1 MSRGASPAPS
11 ATLRSHPS
19 LESPADLWNW
29 RVRPYSRWAF
39 RNVPKIIRSAV
50 VANEPNDVW
59 ALERT
64 AKLARGS
71 LAQRLVLQ
79 ATSTDAI
86 VVLIDGKIVF
96 ESYEHGNDE
105 HTPHILMS
113 ATKSVVG
120 LVLGILGSKGAINLE
135 APVTQYV
142 PEVSETAYRNA
153 TIRDLMD
160 MRSGVELSEA
170 EERACRIAAGWD
182 PVSEGEAPQ
191 SLHQWFAHLA
201 VPVAPAGGPFRYI
214 SANTDLLGWAVERAT
229 GASFASLVSDLLWK
243 PMGAEH
249 DAYLTLDREGS
260 PRCTGGLCATARDFA
275 RIGQLVVQNG
285 LRGTRE
291 IVPAAVIDDIATNG
305 DAEAWRTGQWGKAFG
320 SISKNMNYR
329 SGWYVINDDPQL
341 LFAMGIHGQN
351 LFVDRRNRIVIA
363 KFSSWS
369 ESTDYVALP
378 LTHFTIDRLRRSIV
392 KKRAKTA

>member
-1 MSRGASPAPS
+1 
-11 ATLRSHPS
+11 
-19 LESPADLWNW
+19 LEDAADLSNW
-29 RVRPYSRWAF
+29 RVRPHSRWAF
-39 RNVPKIIRSAV
+39 RNVPKIIDCAV
-50 VANEPNDVW
+50 VANDPSDVW
-59 ALERT
+59 TLERT
-64 AKLARGS
+64 SKLARGS
-71 LAQRLVLQ
+71 LAQRIVLQ
-79 ATSTDAI
+79 ATATDAI

-96 ESYEHGNDE
+96 ESYDHGNEE

-120 LVLGILGSKGAINLE
+120 LVLGILSSKGAIDLE

-142 PEVSETAYRNA
+142 PEVGKTAYRAA
-153 TIRDLMD
+153 TIRQLMD
-160 MRSGVELSEA
+160 MRSGVELTES

-182 PVSEGEAPQ
+182 PVPDGEAPQ
-191 SLHQWFAHLA
+191 SLHDWFTHLA

-229 GASFASLVSDLLWK
+229 GATFASLVSDLLWK
-243 PMGAEH
+243 PMGAEQ

-275 RIGQLVVQNG
+275 RIGQLLVDDG
-285 LRGTRE
+285 RRGSRE
-291 IVPAAVIDDIATNG
+291 IVPPAVIDDIATSG
-305 DAEAWRTGQWGKAFG
+305 DAEAWRTGQWGKAFAP
-320 SISKNMNYR
+320 ISKNMNYR

-363 KFSSWS
+363 KLSSWS
-369 ESTDYVALP
+369 QSTDYIALP
-378 LTHFTIDRLRRSIV
+378 LTHLTIDRLRRSIV
-392 KKRAKTA
+392 KKRARTAVGAVRP

>member
-1 MSRGASPAPS
+1 
-11 ATLRSHPS
+11 
-19 LESPADLWNW
+19 LEDAADLSNW
-29 RVRPYSRWAF
+29 RVRPHSRWAF
-39 RNVPKIIRSAV
+39 RNVPKIIDCAV
-50 VANEPNDVW
+50 VANDPNDVW
-59 ALERT
+59 ALERA

-71 LAQRLVLQ
+71 LAQRIVLQ
-79 ATSTDAI
+79 TTATDAI

-120 LVLGILGSKGAINLE
+120 LILGVLAGKGAIDLE
-135 APVTQYV
+135 APVTRYV
-142 PEVSETAYRNA
+142 PEVSQTPYRSA
-153 TIRDLMD
+153 TIRHLMD
-160 MRSGVELSEA
+160 MRSGVELSES

-182 PVSEGEAPQ
+182 PIPEGEPPQ
-191 SLHQWFAHLA
+191 SLHNWLEHLA
-201 VPVAPAGGPFRYI
+201 APVVPAGGPFRYI

-260 PRCTGGLCATARDFA
+260 PRCTGGLCATVRDFA

-285 LRGTRE
+285 VRGTRE
-291 IVPAAVIDDIATNG
+291 VVPQAVIEDIATNG

-320 SISKNMNYR
+320 PISKNMNYR
-329 SGWYVINDDPQL
+329 GGWYVINDDPQL

-351 LFVDRRNRIVIA
+351 LFVDRANRIVIA

-369 ESTDYVALP
+369 DSTDYVALP
-378 LTHFTIDRLRRSIV
+378 LTHFAVDRLRRSIV
-392 KKRAKTA
+392 KKRAQTV